1 MPAASRRS
9 PIRALGAVVGTCA
22 VLLTA
27 CGSTPAENSGVGDP
41 ALPLHYAT
49 VFGVSSF
56 DPHKTRITSDAT
68 MLNMVYDRLVHRD
81 AAGQPI
87 PGLAESWE
95 IDETTLTLH
104 LRDGPTFSSG
114 AALDADAVVAN
125 LRRALEPDSIT
136 APMLAGV
143 VGVDAVDDRTVVLTF
158 DGPGAQYVLALSD
171 LAGMIVDPDAFGTP
185 EKDAQLALAPA
196 GAGRYVL
203 AESRPGAEYEFTARA
218 DYWDPDAIGTETFV
232 WTVMTDPQA
241 RLSAV
246 SAGDI
251 DVAITTPLTIDAA
264 EQQGLRVETALR
276 LDHMALTFNRNRS
289 EFGNLDVRKAIAHAI
304 DRQGIADT
312 AMEGHAEAATQN
324 FPKDYFAYD
333 PDLADD
339 YPYDPERA
347 RQLLSD
353 AGLPEGFSFTAI
365 LLNLPENVQVAQI
378 VQQQLAQVGI
388 EMKLEPLPPSDAS
401 PTFYRGDADAFLTTF
416 TGRSDPALLLSALY
430 GENSPQNP
438 SRTTAPGFQEALD
451 SANRETDLQ
460 TRGGKLG
467 EVSKTAMDNVL
478 TVPLVFFELGSTL
491 TDQVVGYETNLLIDE
506 WRGVGIAS
514 S

>member
-1 MPAASRRS
+1 MAVVSRRS
-9 PIRALGAVVGTCA
+9 PIRLWGAAIGACA

-27 CGSTPAENSGVGDP
+27 CGSTPTENSGVADP
-41 ALPLHYAT
+41 AVPLHYAT

-81 AAGQPI
+81 AAGQPM

-95 IDETTLTLH
+95 IDERSLTLH
-104 LRDGPTFSSG
+104 LREGLTFSGG
-114 AALDADAVVAN
+114 AVLDADAVVAN

-143 VGVDAVDDRTVVLTF
+143 SGVAASDDRTVVVSF

-171 LAGMIVDPDAFGTP
+171 LAGMIVDPGAFGNP
-185 EKDAQLALAPA
+185 DKDARLALTPA

-203 AESRPGAEYEFTARA
+203 AASRPGAEYEFTARA
-218 DYWDPDAIGTETFV
+218 DYWDPEAIGTDTFV

-251 DVAITTPLTIDAA
+251 DVAITTPLMIDAA

-276 LDHMALTFNRNRS
+276 LDHMALNFNRSRS
-289 EFGNLDVRKAIAHAI
+289 EFGKLEVRKAIAHAI
-304 DRQGIADT
+304 DRQAIADT

-339 YPYDPERA
+339 YRYDPEKA
-347 RQLLSD
+347 RQLLAD
-353 AGLPEGFSFTAI
+353 AGLPNGFSFTAI

-388 EMKLEPLPPSDAS
+388 DMKLEPLPPSDAS

-416 TGRSDPALLLSALY
+416 TGRSDPALLLSALF

-438 SRTTAPGFQEALD
+438 SRTTAPGFREALD
-451 SANRETDLQ
+451 AANRETDLQ
-460 TRGGKLG
+460 VRGDRLG
-467 EVSKTAMDNVL
+467 EVSKTVSDNVL
-478 TVPLVFFELGSTL
+478 AVPLVFFELGSTL
-491 TDQVVGYETNLLIDE
+491 TDRVVGYETNLLIDE
-506 WRGVGIAS
+506 WRGVGIAAS
-514 S
+514 